1 MINFLSFLRDVVW
14 SSVFATLL
22 VVAAIVS
29 AFIAPAPIIPLT
41 LGLAAIT
48 SAILSTRV

>member
-14 SSVFATLL
+14 SSVFATLFAI
-22 VVAAIVS
+22 AAIVM
-29 AFIAPAPIIPLT
+29 AFIDPSSTIPLV
-41 LGLAAIT
+41 LGSAAIT